1 MLNLSSLFYSTTEA
15 PIFLNNITLEPDAE
29 AFMASAREDVRQCLR
44 KRLPEVLHELGH
56 DEVAV
61 SPRFF
66 PQGSWS
72 YKTLNKP
79 AWPQQQAD
87 IDDGVYLPLS
97 FVQTAG
103 RPSVASA
110 VFFQATQTALA
121 PLVKAKHWKLIT
133 NKPTCIRIEIAANA
147 HLDIPL
153 YAIPD
158 KEFETLSK
166 AALAKYGYDSFAEA
180 LLMAERDA
188 WTELPQNQV
197 LLAHRE
203 EDWIES
209 DPRQV
214 TKWFRNQVEIH
225 GEQFRRCVRY
235 LKAWR
240 DFQWESG
247 GPSSILL
254 MAAAAL
260 HFEKRERRDDLALL
274 DVVAKLPAAFR
285 AGIDDPVDSSK
296 SLTDRL
302 GTTGVKEVIA
312 KLETL
317 ERFLRGALNASDSSQ
332 ACTWV
337 INQLGK
343 RFPNQPSR
351 IVQAGIA
358 ATVLAAPATVQASK
372 LVGRS
377 QAG

>member
-1 MLNLSSLFYSTTEA
+1 MQNLSSLLYSSTET
-15 PIFLNNITLEPDAE
+15 PTFLGNITLGKDAE
-29 AFMASAREDVRQCLR
+29 ACLTSAREDVRQCLR
-44 KRLPEVLHELGH
+44 TRLPSVLREAGYA
-56 DEVAV
+56 EAAV
-61 SPRFF
+61 TPRFF

-79 AWPQQQAD
+79 AWQQQQAD

-97 FVQTAG
+97 FVQEAG
-103 RPSVASA
+103 RPSIASA
-110 VFFQATQTALA
+110 VFFKATQAALA
-121 PLVKAKHWKLIT
+121 PLVKEKNWKMT
-133 NKPTCIRIEIAANA
+133 EKPTCIRIEISANA
-147 HLDIPL
+147 HLDLPL

-158 KEFETLSK
+158 LEFDTLQK

-180 LLMAERDA
+180 LSLSERDA
-188 WTELPQNQV
+188 WTELPEDQV

-203 EDWIES
+203 EDWIKS

-214 TKWFRNQVEIH
+214 TNWFRGQVDIH

-240 DFQWESG
+240 DYQWQTG

-260 HFEKRERRDDLALL
+260 HFEKRDRRDDLALL
-274 DVVAKLPAAFR
+274 DVVAKLPAALR
-285 AGIDDPVDSSK
+285 KGVKDPVDDSK

-302 GTTGVKEVIA
+302 GGAGVKDAAA
-312 KLETL
+312 KLEDL
-317 ERFLRGALNASDSSQ
+317 EKYLRGALNASDSAQ
-332 ACTWV
+332 ACAWV
-337 INQLGK
+337 IHHLGN

-351 IVQAGIA
+351 AVKVAIA
-358 ATVLAAPATVQASK
+358 ATVLSAPATVQASK